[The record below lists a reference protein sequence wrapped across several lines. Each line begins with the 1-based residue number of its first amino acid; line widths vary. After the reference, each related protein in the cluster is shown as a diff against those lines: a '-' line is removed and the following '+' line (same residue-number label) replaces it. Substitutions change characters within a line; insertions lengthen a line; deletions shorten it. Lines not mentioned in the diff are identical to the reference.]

1 MKPKILIADDH
12 PLILKG
18 LEDFLVEK
26 EHNVIGK
33 ASDGQEAFN
42 KIKDLQPDIAILD
55 IRMPEMTGLEVAQKC
70 KDEEV
75 ETKIVLITFEKDP
88 ELYRK
93 ACDLNLYG
101 YILKEFA
108 LTDIEKCIASVQ
120 NDESYFSESIKEFL
134 ENQIPNCNLL
144 CLTPSERQVLKL
156 VAKNKTAQEIGDV
169 LFISRRTVEKHRS
182 HIIKKLKLESS
193 QNSLLLF
200 AKENEKH
207 L

>member
-1 MKPKILIADDH
+1 MYVNTHSYYSFKYGTLSE
-12 PLILKG
+12 
-18 LEDFLVEK
+18 EDLLV
-26 EHNVIGK
+26 N
-33 ASDGQEAFN
+33 
-42 KIKDLQPDIAILD
+42 
-55 IRMPEMTGLEVAQKC
+55 AQKC
-70 KDEEV
+70 GV
-75 ETKIVLITFEKDP
+75 T
-88 ELYRK
+88 
-93 ACDLNLYG
+93 
-101 YILKEFA
+101 EFA

-134 ENQIPNCNLL
+134 ENQIPDCNLL